1 MPSIE
6 ELKALVK
13 EFKEEGVSEEEIRKT
28 LQEMNVDTST
38 ISALLGE
45 AETPPKEEKK
55 EEEGEVKIP
64 EPEEVPVPP
73 LPREPPE
80 EETDKE
86 IEQLPHLE
94 TAEHVKEIHRKV
106 EELHTAVAKTDDIV
120 EVKERLAIIEEDVKE
135 LKGMLKA
142 IQKLLQEILNTNRS
156 ILVDL
161 YEEAKKKP

>member
-45 AETPPKEEKK
+45 AETPPKEEEK
-55 EEEGEVKIP
+55 ESEVKIP
-64 EPEEVPVPP
+64 EPEEVPIPP
-73 LPREPPE
+73 LPQEPPE
-80 EETDKE
+80 EEADKE

-161 YEEAKKKP
+161 YEEAKKKS